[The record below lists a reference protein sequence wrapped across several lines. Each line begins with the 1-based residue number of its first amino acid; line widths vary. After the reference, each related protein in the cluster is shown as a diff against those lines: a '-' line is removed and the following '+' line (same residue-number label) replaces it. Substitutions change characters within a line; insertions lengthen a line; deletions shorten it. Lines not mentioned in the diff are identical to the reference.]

1 MSALKRCSMPPML
14 ACLCVGVTAR
24 TVSCS
29 HASFEL
35 FAACSEY
42 IVKRKGVLV
51 PLDQVWPQQQEDEP
65 FSCRQLVVRHLC
77 THVCRATM
85 FCLIYIEDL
94 TLWYMPAVAASALQ
108 LLMQGRLVAAF
119 LERFF
124 HQWVSDYT
132 FTNDMEEQL
141 DSISAGSLKLSQT
154 LGVFWNKL
162 TADLESVKDVRMQ
175 QVCVFGPGLT
185 ELF

>member
-1 MSALKRCSMPPML
+1 
-14 ACLCVGVTAR
+14 
-24 TVSCS
+24 
-29 HASFEL
+29 
-35 FAACSEY
+35 
-42 IVKRKGVLV
+42 
-51 PLDQVWPQQQEDEP
+51 
-65 FSCRQLVVRHLC
+65 
-77 THVCRATM
+77 M